1 MRESIKN
8 KRRFLQVSFVYKDT
22 YEDGNDM
29 VVEIDLPIF
38 RRGTSILNCRLKVE
52 IAAVNYPK
60 ENIMQT
66 VVGRLTIYAR

>member
-1 MRESIKN
+1 
-8 KRRFLQVSFVYKDT
+8 
-22 YEDGNDM
+22 M

-38 RRGTSILNCRLKVE
+38 KRGTSILNCRLKVE

-60 ENIMQT
+60 ENIIQT